1 MIPRHARAILVVR
14 LSARGDL
21 VFASP
26 LARALRRRF
35 PRARIA
41 WAAEER
47 TADVVR
53 HNPHLDEVIVV
64 ERAKWKR
71 MLLQGRWSALASAVA
86 DFAELLRSRRF
97 DAVVDAQ
104 GLLRSGLLAFLTG
117 APVRIGLGSR
127 EGSRIF
133 MTHFVERGGEP
144 RKIASE
150 YAHMAAVLGLPVE
163 PFRLEVPRSPEEIE
177 AGLRLLAAEG
187 VALADPP
194 SPGFG
199 PAAPHAGFV
208 AACPFTT
215 RSYKH
220 WFEDRWSRLIGAL
233 PARTGL
239 GVVLLG
245 GPGDRAA
252 ADRILAGAETTAAV
266 ADPAEP
272 GMGPDQRPAAGTGAT
287 RASPRCSGGRTR
299 PDQRPATGAS
309 APPVVNLVGRTTL
322 AEASAVVA
330 ACSVLVGVDT
340 GLSHMAHA
348 YDRPAVLLF
357 GSNTPY
363 LDPPSGSVSIL
374 HSGRSCSPCRGKLVC
389 HGRIDCMSD
398 LSVESVLTAVEARLA
413 AAAHPSSHLS
423 KAAS

>member
-35 PRARIA
+35 PEARIA

-47 TADVVR
+47 AADVVR
-53 HNPHLDEVIVV
+53 HHPCLDEVIVW
-64 ERAKWKR
+64 ERIAWKR
-71 MLLQGRWSALASAVA
+71 MLLRGRWSALAKAAA
-86 DFAELLRSRRF
+86 DFVQLLRDRRF

-104 GLLRSGLLAFLTG
+104 GLLRTGLLAFLTG

-150 YAHMAAVLGLPVE
+150 YAHLASVLGLPTE
-163 PFRLEVPRSPEEIE
+163 PFPLEVARSPRET
-177 AGLRLLAAEG
+177 ASARKLLAETG
-187 VALADPP
+187 LA
-194 SPGFG
+194 
-199 PAAPHAGFV
+199 PADGTARHAGFV

-215 RSYKH
+215 RFYKH
-220 WFEDRWSRLIGAL
+220 WLEERWSRLIRLL
-233 PARTGL
+233 PERTGL

-252 ADRILAGAETTAAV
+252 ADRMLG
-266 ADPAEP
+266 
-272 GMGPDQRPAAGTGAT
+272 
-287 RASPRCSGGRTR
+287 ASP
-299 PDQRPATGAS
+299 
-309 APPVVNLVGRTTL
+309 APPVVDLVGRTTL

-348 YDRPAVLLF
+348 YRRPAVLLF

-363 LDPPSGSVSIL
+363 LDPPGASVSIL

-389 HGRIDCMSD
+389 GGRIECMSD
-398 LSVESVLTAVEARLA
+398 LSVESVLTEVEARLA
-413 AAAHPSSHLS
+413 AVPRPRSHSS

>member
-1 MIPRHARAILVVR
+1 MIPRHARSILVVR

-26 LARALRRRF
+26 LAQALRRRF

-53 HNPHLDEVIVV
+53 HNPHLDEVIVW
-64 ERAKWKR
+64 ERAAWR
-71 MLLQGRWSALASAVA
+71 QMLRRGRLNALVRAAA
-86 DFAELLRSRRF
+86 DFGDALRDRRF
-97 DAVVDAQ
+97 DAVIDAQ

-127 EGSRIF
+127 EGSRF
-133 MTHFVERGGEP
+133 LMTHLVERGGDS

-150 YAHMAAVLGLPVE
+150 YAYLASVLNLPAE
-163 PFRLEVPRSPEEIE
+163 PFPLEVPRSPKER
-177 AGLRLLAAEG
+177 AAALRLLAECGLAPPNPQVPPAPQAPP
-187 VALADPP
+187 VA
-194 SPGFG
+194 
-199 PAAPHAGFV
+199 FV

-215 RSYKH
+215 RAYKH
-220 WFEDRWSRLIGAL
+220 WFEDRWSRLIQLL

-245 GPGDRAA
+245 GPADRAA
-252 ADRILAGAETTAAV
+252 ADRILAGAKV
-266 ADPAEP
+266 AP
-272 GMGPDQRPAAGTGAT
+272 GP
-287 RASPRCSGGRTR
+287 
-299 PDQRPATGAS
+299 PAT
-309 APPVVNLVGRTTL
+309 PVANLVGRTTL
-322 AEASAVVA
+322 AEASALVGM
-330 ACSVLVGVDT
+330 CSALVGVDT

-363 LDPPSGSVSIL
+363 LDPPGPSASIL
-374 HSGRSCSPCRGKLVC
+374 HSGRPCSPCRGKLVC
-389 HGRIDCMSD
+389 DGRIDCMAD
-398 LSVESVLTAVEARLA
+398 LSVERVLAEVEARLA
-413 AAAHPSSHLS
+413 AVPQPRSLS
-423 KAAS
+423 PRTPPPP

>member
-26 LARALRRRF
+26 LAGALRRRF

-150 YAHMAAVLGLPVE
+150 YAHIASVLGLPVE
-163 PFRLEVPRSPEEIE
+163 PLRLEVPRSPEEID
-177 AGLRLLAAEG
+177 AGLRLLAEEG
-187 VALADPP
+187 VAPADQP

-199 PAAPHAGFV
+199 SAAPHTGFI

-252 ADRILAGAETTAAV
+252 ADRILAGAETAAAAV
-266 ADPAEP
+266 GDPAEP
-272 GMGPDQRPAAGTGAT
+272 GAGPDQRPVTGAG
-287 RASPRCSGGRTR
+287 APR
-299 PDQRPATGAS
+299 
-309 APPVVNLVGRTTL
+309 VVNLVGRTTL

-348 YDRPAVLLF
+348 YERPAVLLF

>member
-35 PRARIA
+35 PEARIA

-47 TADVVR
+47 AADVVR
-53 HNPHLDEVIVV
+53 HHPCLDEVIVW
-64 ERAKWKR
+64 ERIAWKR
-71 MLLQGRWSALASAVA
+71 MLLRGRWSALAKAAA
-86 DFAELLRSRRF
+86 DFVQLLRDRRF

-104 GLLRSGLLAFLTG
+104 GLLRTGLLAFLTG

-150 YAHMAAVLGLPVE
+150 YAHLASVLGLPTE
-163 PFRLEVPRSPEEIE
+163 PFPLEVARSPRETASARELLAE
-177 AGLRLLAAEG
+177 AGLAP
-187 VALADPP
+187 AD
-194 SPGFG
+194 GT
-199 PAAPHAGFV
+199 ARHAGFV

-215 RSYKH
+215 RFYKH
-220 WFEDRWSRLIGAL
+220 WLEERWSRLIRLL
-233 PARTGL
+233 PERTGL

-252 ADRILAGAETTAAV
+252 ADRMLG
-266 ADPAEP
+266 
-272 GMGPDQRPAAGTGAT
+272 
-287 RASPRCSGGRTR
+287 ASP
-299 PDQRPATGAS
+299 
-309 APPVVNLVGRTTL
+309 APPVVDLVGRTTL

-348 YDRPAVLLF
+348 YRRPAVLLF

-363 LDPPSGSVSIL
+363 LDPPGASVSIL

-389 HGRIDCMSD
+389 GGRIECMSD
-398 LSVESVLTAVEARLA
+398 LSVESVLAEVEARLA
-413 AAAHPSSHLS
+413 AVPRPRSHSS

>member
-14 LSARGDL
+14 LSARGDV

-35 PRARIA
+35 PKARIA
-41 WAAEER
+41 WAVEER
-47 TADVVR
+47 AVDVVR

-64 ERAKWKR
+64 ERAKWRK
-71 MLLQGRWSALASAVA
+71 MLARGRWAALASEVA
-86 DFAELLRSRRF
+86 DFAELLRDRRF
-97 DAVVDAQ
+97 DAVIDAQ
-104 GLLRSGLLAFLTG
+104 GLLRSGLVAFLAG

-127 EGSRIF
+127 EGSRVF
-133 MTHFVERGGEP
+133 MTHFVERAGDP
-144 RKIASE
+144 RKFASE
-150 YAHMAAVLGLPVE
+150 YAHLASVLDLPAE
-163 PFRLEVPRSPEEIE
+163 SFGPDIPRSSEEEE
-177 AGLRLLAAEG
+177 AALRLLAEEG
-187 VALADPP
+187 LAPADRP
-194 SPGFG
+194 SPGLG
-199 PAAPHAGFV
+199 SPLHAGFV

-215 RSYKH
+215 RRHKH
-220 WFEDRWSRLIGAL
+220 WFEDRWSRLIRL
-233 PARTGL
+233 FPARTGL

-252 ADRILAGAETTAAV
+252 ADRIVAGAKAPPTAAGD
-266 ADPAEP
+266 AGAPGKGRPGDSAAEP
-272 GMGPDQRPAAGTGAT
+272 T
-287 RASPRCSGGRTR
+287 
-299 PDQRPATGAS
+299 
-309 APPVVNLVGRTTL
+309 PPIANLVGRTTL

-374 HSGRSCSPCRGKLVC
+374 HSGRPCSPCRGKLVC
-389 HGRIDCMSD
+389 DGRIDCMSD
-398 LSVESVLTAVEARLA
+398 LSVESVLAEVEARLA
-413 AAAHPSSHLS
+413 TAAPLPSHLS

>member
-26 LARALRRRF
+26 LAGALRRRF

-150 YAHMAAVLGLPVE
+150 YAHMASVLRLPVE

-187 VALADPP
+187 VAPADQP

-199 PAAPHAGFV
+199 SAPHAGFV

-220 WFEDRWSRLIGAL
+220 WFEDRWSRLIGTL

-252 ADRILAGAETTAAV
+252 ADRILAGAETTA
-266 ADPAEP
+266 
-272 GMGPDQRPAAGTGAT
+272 
-287 RASPRCSGGRTR
+287 
-299 PDQRPATGAS
+299 GAS